1 MENKEFDP
9 NGTGI
14 PNGNFFGFPT
24 THDEAKLILI
34 GVPWDITT
42 SYNSGTSKGPNAI
55 LDASTQLD
63 FFDPNV
69 EKAWE
74 SPISTVE
81 PDADLIQRNHYYRS
95 FARIAMEQLEKGGNP
110 KDHDHLRLVRH
121 VNRGSEYLNNAVYE
135 NTNKWLN
142 DGKMVGVIGG
152 DHSVPFGFIK
162 ALTEKFNSFGI
173 LQIDAHADLRKAF
186 MGFKYSHA
194 SIMNNAI
201 SLPGIEKLIQ
211 IGLRDVCEEEVAIAN
226 NNEHIIQ
233 YYDHQLSD
241 RLFMG
246 ESWDNI
252 TTEIV
257 NQLPNNIYISFDI
270 DGLNPSLCPNTGT
283 PVPGG
288 LEFNQVAFLLKKIA
302 QSGKNV
308 IGFDLCEV
316 SPGKNNEWDANV
328 GARVLFK
335 LSMLM
340 MSNGLAPAQ

>member
-1 MENKEFDP
+1 MENKKFDP

-42 SYNSGTSKGPNAI
+42 SYSSGTSKGPNAI

-74 SPISTVE
+74 SPISTIR

-95 FARIAMEQLEKGGNP
+95 FARIAIEQLEKGGSP

-135 NTNKWLN
+135 KTSKWLN
-142 DGKMVGVIGG
+142 AGKMVGLVGG
-152 DHSVPFGFIK
+152 EHSVPFGFIK
-162 ALTEKFNSFGI
+162 ALAEKFDQFGI

-186 MGFKYSHA
+186 MGFNYSHA

-201 SLPGIEKLIQ
+201 ELPEIKKLIQ
-211 IGLRDVCEEEVAIAN
+211 IGLRDVCEEEVDIAN
-226 NNEHIIQ
+226 NNDRIIQ
-233 YYDHQLSD
+233 YYDHQLND

-246 ESWDNI
+246 ESWNTI
-252 TTEIV
+252 TTEII
-257 NQLPNNIYISFDI
+257 NQLPDYIYISFDI
-270 DGLNPSLCPNTGT
+270 DGLNPALCPNTGT

-288 LEFNQVAFLLKKIA
+288 LEFNQIAFLLKKIA
-302 QSGKNV
+302 QSGKKI

-316 SPGKNNEWDANV
+316 SPGKDKEWDANV